1 MPFPTIH
8 NLSIYANK
16 AEEWTYYIL
25 TLGLSAVLS
34 LGSIC
39 PIKNATTTFQKAQTM
54 GLTKW
59 DLSDA
64 GVTRS
69 SFLKEAVSKSYKA
82 REDAS
87 SVGSSSNAS
96 GSSSR
101 ASLND
106 QSSQSTTTSSDKP
119 IQHHRIRQVAF
130 AAELR
135 NQRAQ
140 PRNVAYTS
148 FADER
153 PISSYTVV
161 MNGLDGLSRRHQQE
175 RPPLSPPHAPIPPVY
190 APSLSPS
197 HGPGPVL
204 DPVDRAI
211 DLIVRELGFNE
222 NDAKWALKI
231 TDTGE
236 GINTD
241 AAVSLLIR
249 ESQARNA
256 ERGWLFSSS
265 SRAKEGTLMESIINE
280 DGMGWRWA

>member
-1 MPFPTIH
+1 
-8 NLSIYANK
+8 
-16 AEEWTYYIL
+16 
-25 TLGLSAVLS
+25 
-34 LGSIC
+34 
-39 PIKNATTTFQKAQTM
+39 M

-64 GVTRS
+64 EVTRS

-87 SVGSSSNAS
+87 SVGSPSNSSA
-96 GSSSR
+96 SSSR
-101 ASLND
+101 SSLND
-106 QSSQSTTTSSDKP
+106 QSSQSSTTSSDKP
-119 IQHHRIRQVAF
+119 VQHHRARQAAF

-135 NQRAQ
+135 NQRTQ
-140 PRNVAYTS
+140 PRNVTYTS

-161 MNGLDGLSRRHQQE
+161 MNGLDGLTQHHQQA
-175 RPPLSPPHAPIPPVY
+175 RPPLSPPPHAPIPQVY
-190 APSLSPS
+190 APGPNPN

-222 NDAKWALKI
+222 NNAKWALKI

-249 ESQARNA
+249 ESQARTA
-256 ERGWLFSSS
+256 KRGWLFSSS
-265 SRAKEGTLMESIINE
+265 QPKEGSLMESAISE
-280 DGMGWRWA
+280 DGIGWRWA